1 MLYPLSPL
9 YAICINFP
17 VLVAYSRICFVLYTQ
32 TKNALTTVFAIWNL
46 EYCNNSEVALRLVH
60 RPIIVDDS
68 YSSHDKEK
76 EQVVLYLTLV

>member
-9 YAICINFP
+9 YAICINCSCS
-17 VLVAYSRICFVLYTQ
+17 VLCIVHSNKECFKPSGVWSIAT
-32 TKNALTTVFAIWNL
+32 I
-46 EYCNNSEVALRLVH
+46 EVALRLVH

-76 EQVVLYLTLV
+76 EKIVLYLTMV